1 MSKIVRAKL
10 IRTRPVPQNLI
21 HKPWT
26 TILLARLL
34 LKQPAM
40 SKNNDFSG
48 KNAGDNGKPRELHAV
63 DTETTQVAEAPDSK
77 RFEIMLAGAASL
89 TLIAFLG
96 ALWKILA

>member
-1 MSKIVRAKL
+1 
-10 IRTRPVPQNLI
+10 
-21 HKPWT
+21 
-26 TILLARLL
+26 
-34 LKQPAM
+34 M

-48 KNAGDNGKPRELHAV
+48 KNAGDNGKPRELHAG
-63 DTETTQVAEAPDSK
+63 DTNSAQTTAETPDSK

>member
-1 MSKIVRAKL
+1 MDKIVRAKL

-21 HKPWT
+21 HKPLT
-26 TILLARLL
+26 TLSLARLL
-34 LKQPAM
+34 LKPPAM
-40 SKNNDFSG
+40 SENNDFSG
-48 KNAGDNGKPRELHAV
+48 KNAGDNGQPRELHAV
-63 DTETTQVAEAPDSK
+63 DTETTQVAETPDNK